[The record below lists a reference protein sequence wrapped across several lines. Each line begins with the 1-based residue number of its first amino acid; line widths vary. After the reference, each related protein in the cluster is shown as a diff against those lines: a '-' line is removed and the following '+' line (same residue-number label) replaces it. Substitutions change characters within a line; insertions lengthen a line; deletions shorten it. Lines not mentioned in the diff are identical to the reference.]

1 MTGLSWIMYPGP
13 WALMLK
19 PCLMNSACHH
29 ASFNSVSLKDP
40 GVDDGVLVPG
50 THGIG
55 DEQVAESAPMVR
67 ALVVSRLEMIWRA
80 CEPHILPPPV
90 SENDYEPPRKPDPR
104 FVEAGIRVNDR
115 LIALYGLL
123 KTSPGQEKGEDT
135 AQQDVDAAIDRVK
148 ALEARLR
155 SQE

>member
-1 MTGLSWIMYPGP
+1 MT
-13 WALMLK
+13 
-19 PCLMNSACHH
+19 
-29 ASFNSVSLKDP
+29 
-40 GVDDGVLVPG
+40 DDQGVLVPG

-80 CEPHILPPPV
+80 CEPHILPPPP
-90 SENDYEPPRKPDPR
+90 ETEFDMPRKPDPR

-123 KTSPGQEKGEDT
+123 KTSPGLDKAEETTSVEVEQ
-135 AQQDVDAAIDRVK
+135 ALARVR
-148 ALEARLR
+148 ALEDRLR
-155 SQE
+155 TPDQS

>member
-1 MTGLSWIMYPGP
+1 MT
-13 WALMLK
+13 
-19 PCLMNSACHH
+19 
-29 ASFNSVSLKDP
+29 
-40 GVDDGVLVPG
+40 DDQGVLVPG

-80 CEPHILPPPV
+80 CEPHILPPPP
-90 SENDYEPPRKPDPR
+90 ETEFDIPRKPDPR

-123 KTSPGQEKGEDT
+123 KTSPSLDKGEET
-135 AQQDVDAAIDRVK
+135 TTVEVEQALARVR
-148 ALEARLR
+148 ALEDRLK
-155 SQE
+155 SDPAS